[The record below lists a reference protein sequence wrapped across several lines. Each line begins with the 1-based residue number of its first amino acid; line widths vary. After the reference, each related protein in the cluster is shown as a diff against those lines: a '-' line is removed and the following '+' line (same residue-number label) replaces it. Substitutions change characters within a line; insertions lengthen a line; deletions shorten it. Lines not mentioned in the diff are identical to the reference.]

1 MSLFLL
7 DGPLSA
13 CGRWGSPPV
22 PRVPGSWLCPPISGF
37 SPAQGSRSPKVT
49 RLVFP
54 SRSGELV
61 ALFCSYSCTGVSGLL
76 LWERRGRGLIFW
88 SPSVQQR
95 DEGLR
100 MNMTEESK
108 FPCPQNRERSVRE
121 QAHCMSGE
129 SGLPAGHFSSLNTPD
144 AGLSQRRSCPGD
156 PRSPPFFRLLGVG
169 CVSALRQCRPCCVW
183 RASEVA
189 GAALVF
195 SPRAGSPGSGP
206 GRETPGL

>member
-1 MSLFLL
+1 MWEM
-7 DGPLSA
+7 G
-13 CGRWGSPPV
+13 V
-22 PRVPGSWLCPPISGF
+22 PSCPSH
-37 SPAQGSRSPKVT
+37 SRLMVVST
-49 RLVFP
+49 HLRLQ
-54 SRSGELV
+54 
-61 ALFCSYSCTGVSGLL
+61 SCTGFKVTQGHLLGISQPFGGASCPLLFIFLHWSFRSPALGEKGPRAYILVSQRPAAR
-76 LWERRGRGLIFW
+76 WRSEDEYDRGIEIPL
-88 SPSVQQR
+88 
-95 DEGLR
+95 
-100 MNMTEESK
+100 
-108 FPCPQNRERSVRE
+108 CPQNRECSVRE

-195 SPRAGSPGSGP
+195 SLRAGSPGSGP